1 MKNIKG
7 ILFIIFLGLVIFL
20 SWYFFSRPRNKVV
33 VLENSNTGSSYT
45 IVAFGDSLTAGY
57 GLPLYESYPY
67 QLEEKL
73 KAKGLDIKVINAG
86 VSGET
91 SKGNNERANFIKEQN
106 PDMVIWGIGG
116 NDALRALP
124 VKDMKSNMESTIQIL
139 QSAESK
145 PKILMLEMQSPLNA
159 GFKYKKEFDAVYRDL
174 SKKYDL
180 PLVPFLMA
188 SVFLNPDLMLEDR
201 IHPNKAGYAKLIDDN
216 LFSVVYKYQKSKD
229 K

>member
-1 MKNIKG
+1 MKNIKI
-7 ILFIIFLGLVIFL
+7 ILIIIVSVILILFL
-20 SWYFFSRPRNKVV
+20 SWYFFLRRNDTKDI
-33 VLENSNTGSSYT
+33 VLETNTDGSKYT

-57 GLPLYESYPY
+57 GLPLSESYPA

-73 KAKGLDIKVINAG
+73 KVEGLNVKVINAG

-91 SKGNNERANFIKEQN
+91 SKGNNERATFIKDQN
-106 PDMVIWGIGG
+106 PNMIIWGIGG

-124 VKDMKSNMESTIQIL
+124 VSEMKSNMESTIQIL

-159 GFKYKKEFDAVYRDL
+159 GFKYKNEFDAVYKDL

-180 PLVPFLMA
+180 PLIPFLVA
-188 SVFLNPDLMLEDR
+188 KVFLDPNLMLQDR
-201 IHPNKAGYAKLIDDN
+201 IHPNKDGYAKLIEDN
-216 LFSVVYKYQKSKD
+216 ILDVVLNEMK
-229 K
+229 